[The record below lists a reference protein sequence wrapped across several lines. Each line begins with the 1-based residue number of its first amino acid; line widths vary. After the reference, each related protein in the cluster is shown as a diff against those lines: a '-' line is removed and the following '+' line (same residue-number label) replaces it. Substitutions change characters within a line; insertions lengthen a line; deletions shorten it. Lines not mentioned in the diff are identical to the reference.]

1 MGYGRARWV
10 FFFALFALPL
20 FGRAGRE
27 GPGVPASVPSSL
39 LGFPRG
45 AGSPPSNPPKT
56 HIDMHSSESAKAV
69 RHIQKKR
76 SCRCALRLSQGVG
89 CRPRKKFL
97 AVSGRRGTRTAKGA
111 RDNEWPNPYSTG
123 NRLSAG
129 DFKNLMVWL
138 WVGSGPLRAFGR
150 ALSKKAGVGK

>member
-1 MGYGRARWV
+1 MRGGCSSLPFLHFLFSAGRA
-10 FFFALFALPL
+10 AKA
-20 FGRAGRE
+20 
-27 GPGVPASVPSSL
+27 PGFRRV
-39 LGFPRG
+39 FPRLCW
-45 AGSPPSNPPKT
+45 GSPVAPVPPHPNPPKT